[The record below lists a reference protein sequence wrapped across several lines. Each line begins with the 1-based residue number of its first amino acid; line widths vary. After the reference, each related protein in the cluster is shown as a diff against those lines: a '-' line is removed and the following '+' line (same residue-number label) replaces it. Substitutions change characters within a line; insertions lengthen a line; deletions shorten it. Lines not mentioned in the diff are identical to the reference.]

1 MAASIKQINTLDFD
15 KILEHVGPLG
25 LWQFWQLLM
34 LFFVGGIAGIAA
46 TTFAFTG
53 KMYTYSPHN
62 VHFGSLKNPRY
73 AKRVLVASDTY
84 VVYEIRLFNKTVQ

>member
-1 MAASIKQINTLDFD
+1 MAVSRKQISSLDFD

-25 LWQFWQLLM
+25 LWQFWHLLA

-53 KMYTYSPHN
+53 K
-62 VHFGSLKNPRY
+62 
-73 AKRVLVASDTY
+73 
-84 VVYEIRLFNKTVQ
+84 I

>member
-1 MAASIKQINTLDFD
+1 MAVSVKQINTLDFD

-25 LWQFWQLLM
+25 LWQFWHLLT

-53 KMYTYSPHN
+53 K
-62 VHFGSLKNPRY
+62 
-73 AKRVLVASDTY
+73 
-84 VVYEIRLFNKTVQ
+84 I